1 MGVVGSRLAVGVK
14 WMKRGTFVNYP
25 NILTPILPCIRRGR
39 ILHLYRRLAMI
50 SPTSWYIKETLLSGP
65 IWPKVA

>member
-1 MGVVGSRLAVGVK
+1 MNRT
-14 WMKRGTFVNYP
+14 TFVNYP
-25 NILTPILPCIRRGR
+25 NILTPHFDRVRNGR
-39 ILHLYRRLAMI
+39 ILPLYGRLAMI